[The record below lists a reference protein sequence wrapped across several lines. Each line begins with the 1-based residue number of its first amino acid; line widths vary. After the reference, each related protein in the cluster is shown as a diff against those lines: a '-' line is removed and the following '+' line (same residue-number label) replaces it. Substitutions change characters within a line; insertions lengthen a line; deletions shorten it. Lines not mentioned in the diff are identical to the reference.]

1 MIVPAEMP
9 CKCRMSGLG
18 RVPNCYQDLLS
29 RVFGCTWNIATIIW
43 ESELESSEIAIP
55 MPMPIGLRRTG
66 MRIEFP
72 FEDEPFWVIFSQ
84 GGLSTKMQ
92 YNFLQQILVEI

>member
-1 MIVPAEMP
+1 MQMQNTIWTWEGA
-9 CKCRMSGLG
+9 K
-18 RVPNCYQDLLS
+18 LLS
-29 RVFGCTWNIATIIW
+29 RSIVKGCTWNIETIIW

-66 MRIEFP
+66 MRIELP
-72 FEDEPFWVIFSQ
+72 FEDEPFWVIFCQ

-92 YNFLQQILVEI
+92 NNF

>member
-9 CKCRMSGLG
+9 CNANAEYNLDLG
-18 RVPNCYQDLLS
+18 GRQIVIKIYCQ
-29 RVFGCTWNIATIIW
+29 GCTWNIDTIIW

-55 MPMPIGLRRTG
+55 MPMPIGLRRTR

-92 YNFLQQILVEI
+92 YHF